1 MRLVFHW
8 AKAPQSWDRSITKH
22 IGFRG
27 ARCRVDRRIAHRLR
41 VGGLERAVGPT
52 ARRPDQPRLRSCS
65 RNRSASRRGAAGAGA
80 TAARR
85 HTAGGSSTRTGL
97 TPAATSGSPLRA
109 LGLGARLQSQRWW
122 RQHAGG
128 SVIAGKKLVDR
139 LSTKAEVQGGKSVT
153 SSAEPPPT
161 SWPLGWSTPSQEPSR
176 RELVLVSVP
185 CTPPGAR

>member
-1 MRLVFHW
+1 MPLVFHW
-8 AKAPQSWDRSITKH
+8 AKAPQSWDRSITNST
-22 IGFRG
+22 
-27 ARCRVDRRIAHRLR
+27 HRLSR
-41 VGGLERAVGPT
+41 CALSGPRHGGQTSLVEPVRGIGA
-52 ARRPDQPRLRSCS
+52 LR
-65 RNRSASRRGAAGAGA
+65 RRGAAGAGA

-176 RELVLVSVP
+176 R
-185 CTPPGAR
+185 